1 MQTRSNP
8 FPSAPVELKKLLT
21 KIGKL
26 TKTPTKLNANK
37 NFLYIVEND
46 NVYLET
52 DNVYVKTDNTYYL
65 TLVSLFSG
73 NCERDFNNSYYRPQ
87 FEFNTTYD
95 NQKDNSYN
103 EFKTLLENIITYL
116 KSNPPKFNKD

>member
-37 NFLYIVEND
+37 NFLYIV
-46 NVYLET
+46 ET

-95 NQKDNSYN
+95 NQKDNSYS